1 MATDQKTLILRGFN
15 KLFTDFIEDIQTIF
29 PDDKNIK
36 FAASSLKMIKQ
47 GNPKMLIRVWNKYV
61 LTPYGDKIEEGDID
75 YFANKDYSQDLSRL
89 SSGQDVMSAIDNI
102 RESIIN
108 MSDVNKQHTLEYLQK
123 LCKLCDAHWDG
134 VRIMKDNTEVNT
146 QM

>member
-61 LTPYGDKIEEGDID
+61 LTW
-75 YFANKDYSQDLSRL
+75 
-89 SSGQDVMSAIDNI
+89 NI
-102 RESIIN
+102 SIRSHRENAS
-108 MSDVNKQHTLEYLQK
+108 
-123 LCKLCDAHWDG
+123 
-134 VRIMKDNTEVNT
+134 
-146 QM
+146 